1 MSHSAI
7 SHRFSEWP
15 LPPDPGESRLLLDL
29 FPDPLIVARG
39 PARKLLSVNR
49 ALMELIGV
57 TDHGELRD
65 VPLTHWI
72 HEDDR
77 HRLLSLG
84 GDGESD
90 PIPIMVQIR
99 DGDSW
104 QSVALMGGRRLS
116 PRGEERWVYRLK
128 ILEESGIGLEKQM
141 REQRKRASEAV
152 RTSLRI
158 FHLTEK
164 IRMAPRLSAMLIGV
178 KDEAEFYERA
188 GQLLSSEGLGYR
200 GVSFWR
206 LNGDQKEKIWSENEG
221 DTIPPVTGE
230 GSRSLP
236 LVTGSGRVDR
246 VLELHIDSRELQ
258 LLREAPL
265 LMEWHEEVLGTI
277 AEVLALT
284 LENLKLHAQLEEQ
297 ALLDPLTGVSNRLHL
312 TSQLEKEVI
321 RSRRENQPLG
331 LLFTDLDGFKQV
343 NDVLGHMMGDELLKE
358 VSSFLQKHFRES
370 DHLCRYGGDEFVVI
384 MPASTLDDVRMKA
397 EDLLQAF
404 RDHAFLD
411 GKVSEAGKLSL
422 SLGITQLR
430 DGMSGA
436 ELLDEADRALYEAK
450 RSGKDR
456 LVVVQPEGGH
466 SRKDDIS

>member
-1 MSHSAI
+1 
-7 SHRFSEWP
+7 
-15 LPPDPGESRLLLDL
+15 
-29 FPDPLIVARG
+29 
-39 PARKLLSVNR
+39 
-49 ALMELIGV
+49 MELIGV
-57 TDHGELRD
+57 SDHGELRD

-90 PIPIMVQIR
+90 PIPIMVQLQ

-178 KDEAEFYERA
+178 KDETEFYERA
-188 GQLLSSEGLGYR
+188 GRLLSSDGLGYR
-200 GVSFWR
+200 QVSFWR
-206 LNGDQKEKIWSENEG
+206 MDGEEKQLIWSENE
-221 DTIPPVTGE
+221 PPESATDEGE
-230 GSRSLP
+230 SSRSLP
-236 LVTGSGRVDR
+236 LVTGCGRVDR
-246 VLELHIDSRELQ
+246 VLELQIDGRELQ

-284 LENLKLHAQLEEQ
+284 LENLKLHAQLEAQ
-297 ALLDPLTGVSNRLHL
+297 ALLDPLTGVSNRLYL
-312 TSQLEKEVI
+312 TGQLEKEVV
-321 RSRRENQPLG
+321 RSRRDQQPMG

-343 NDVLGHMMGDELLKE
+343 NDILGHMKGDELLKE
-358 VSSFLQKHFRES
+358 VSRFLQDHFRES

-384 MPASTLDDVRMKA
+384 MPGSTLEDIRTKA
-397 EDLLQAF
+397 EDLLHAF
-404 RDHAFLD
+404 RKHSFLN
-411 GKVSEAGKLSL
+411 GETMQAGKLSL

-436 ELLDEADRALYEAK
+436 ELLDEADKALYEAK
-450 RSGKDR
+450 RKGKDR
-456 LVVVQPEGGH
+456 LVVVQPGLPSSKG
-466 SRKDDIS
+466 

>member
-1 MSHSAI
+1 
-7 SHRFSEWP
+7 
-15 LPPDPGESRLLLDL
+15 
-29 FPDPLIVARG
+29 
-39 PARKLLSVNR
+39 
-49 ALMELIGV
+49 MELVGV
-57 TDHGELRD
+57 DDHGDLRD

-90 PIPIMVQIR
+90 PVPIMVQLR

-188 GQLLSSEGLGYR
+188 GRLLSSEGLGYR
-200 GVSFWR
+200 GVSFWQMA
-206 LNGDQKEKIWSENEG
+206 GDQKELIWSEN
-221 DTIPPVTGE
+221 DSGE
-230 GSRSLP
+230 IDLEAGESTRSLP

-246 VLELHIDSRELQ
+246 VLELQIDNRELQ

-284 LENLKLHAQLEEQ
+284 LENLKLHAQLEAQ
-297 ALLDPLTGVSNRLHL
+297 ALLDPLTGVSNRLYL
-312 TSQLEKEVI
+312 TGQLEKEVV
-321 RSRRENQPLG
+321 RSRRDQQPLS

-343 NDVLGHMMGDELLKE
+343 NDVLGHMKGDELLIE
-358 VSSFLQKHFRES
+358 VSQFLQNHFRES

-384 MPASTLDDVRMKA
+384 MPGSSLEDIRAKA
-397 EDLLQAF
+397 EDLLSAF
-404 RDHAFLD
+404 RDHSFLNGETRQA
-411 GKVSEAGKLSL
+411 GKVSL

-430 DGMSGA
+430 DGMNGA
-436 ELLDEADRALYEAK
+436 ELLDEADKALYEAK
-450 RSGKDR
+450 RKGKDQ
-456 LVVVQPEGGH
+456 LVVVKPQGSNSE
-466 SRKDDIS
+466 D

>member
-1 MSHSAI
+1 MSRSATP
-7 SHRFSEWP
+7 SRFSEWP

-49 ALMELIGV
+49 AFMELIGV
-57 TDHGELRD
+57 DDHGELRD

-90 PIPIMVQIR
+90 PVPIMVQLR
-99 DGDSW
+99 DGDAW

-188 GQLLSSEGLGYR
+188 GRLLSSEGLGYR

-206 LNGDQKEKIWSENEG
+206 MTGDQKKLIWSENES
-221 DTIPPVTGE
+221 GE
-230 GSRSLP
+230 IDLEAGESSRSLP

-246 VLELHIDSRELQ
+246 VLELQIDSRELQ

-284 LENLKLHAQLEEQ
+284 LENLKLHAQLEAQ
-297 ALLDPLTGVSNRLHL
+297 ALLDPLTGVSNRLYL
-312 TSQLEKEVI
+312 TGQLEKEVV
-321 RSRRENQPLG
+321 RSRRDQQPLG

-343 NDVLGHMMGDELLKE
+343 NDVLGHMKGDDLLIE
-358 VSSFLQKHFRES
+358 VSHFLQHHFRES

-384 MPASTLDDVRMKA
+384 MPGSTLDDIRAKA
-397 EDLLQAF
+397 EDLLAAF
-404 RDHAFLD
+404 RAHSFLN
-411 GKVSEAGKLSL
+411 GETRQAGKLSL

-430 DGMSGA
+430 NGMSGA
-436 ELLDEADRALYEAK
+436 ELLDEADKALSEAK
-450 RSGKDR
+450 RNGKDQ
-456 LVVVQPEGGH
+456 LVVVQPQG
-466 SRKDDIS
+466 STPRD